1 LSERRYLERP
11 RFDWQFQLSALSD
24 AERAKRYRLRRAG
37 KPDVPFGKS
46 DPRSP
51 VETLRRL
58 GVDVGSQQRADDQVA
73 AVRSR
78 ERVDRQSAERA
89 AGQLASAL
97 IKAKRQE
104 LLAFADWRRNPTSA
118 ALSDVEQTMR
128 TRTLLES
135 ELRSLLLDD
144 EGLIA
149 DVLKAAGG

>member
-1 LSERRYLERP
+1 
-11 RFDWQFQLSALSD
+11 LSALSD

-46 DPRSP
+46 DRSP

-73 AVRSR
+73 AARSR
-78 ERVDRQSAERA
+78 DRLDRQSAERA

-97 IKAKRQE
+97 IKARRAE
-104 LLAFADWRRNPTSA
+104 LLAFSDWRRNPTSA
-118 ALSDVEQTMR
+118 ALSGVESTMR
-128 TRTLLES
+128 VRTLLEDR
-135 ELRSLLLDD
+135 LRALLLDD
-144 EGLIA
+144 TELIN